1 VAARK
6 VSSDWCVLFQAGPSS
21 QRIQAE
27 RVAVAAGAGR
37 FPGRGMNFGSF
48 GHRLRAAGVS
58 IEDRKALLGQKVD
71 DITTHYS
78 APDLAHLLECA
89 ERACDEKRGTV
100 LRVCMQNGGKNG
112 GKMRRV
118 PATAASR

>member
-1 VAARK
+1 VTQRCSEEWLSNS
-6 VSSDWCVLFQAGPSS
+6 VYDHNSWV
-21 QRIQAE
+21 RIQCKS
-27 RVAVAAGAGR
+27 RV
-37 FPGRGMNFGSF
+37 NFRCKST
-48 GHRLRAAGVS
+48 
-58 IEDRKALLGQKVD
+58 ALLGHKVD

-100 LRVCMQNGGKNG
+100 LRVCMQYGGKNG

>member
-1 VAARK
+1 MRHT
-6 VSSDWCVLFQAGPSS
+6 
-21 QRIQAE
+21 
-27 RVAVAAGAGR
+27 
-37 FPGRGMNFGSF
+37 F

-58 IEDRKALLGQKVD
+58 IEDRKALLAQKVD